1 VVEKLWFGLSVARIR
16 HSPAIQMSDHAILHL
31 GQILGGLEMLN
42 LIKHITSR
50 SSLVAILC
58 TAAGLTVGVIGGQGL
73 AQVAPPTEHKG
84 LSVETLGFVPEE
96 SMSAQ
101 VGLDGHIL
109 LLRRITIE
117 PGGQIAKHSAETVP
131 GVVYMATGTW
141 TEGRASGET
150 DYSAG
155 DTFIEDK
162 DTVHWFYNRGT
173 EPAAAIVCDIKPAS

>member
-1 VVEKLWFGLSVARIR
+1 MNLIERITCRSMLIVFLSAVTGLTFGL
-16 HSPAIQMSDHAILHL
+16 
-31 GQILGGLEMLN
+31 
-42 LIKHITSR
+42 
-50 SSLVAILC
+50 
-58 TAAGLTVGVIGGQGL
+58 IGGRGL

-84 LSVETLGFVPEE
+84 LEVETLGFVPAE
-96 SMSAQ
+96 SMAAQ

-109 LLRRITIE
+109 LLRRITIN
-117 PGGQIAKHSAETVP
+117 PGGQIAKHSAETTP

-173 EPAAAIVCDIKPAS
+173 EPATAIVCDIKPAS